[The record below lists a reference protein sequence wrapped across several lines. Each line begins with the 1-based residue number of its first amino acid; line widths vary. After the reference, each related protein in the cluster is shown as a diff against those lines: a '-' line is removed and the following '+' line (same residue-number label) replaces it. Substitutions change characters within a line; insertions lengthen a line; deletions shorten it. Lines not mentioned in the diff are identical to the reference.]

1 MAAIRP
7 VLVDKQSPF
16 LGEACALCKQPFAPG
31 EELAIC
37 PEDAT
42 RHHTHCWRANG
53 NKCTAYGCTGRGPI
67 VELQPSPPSPPRRPR
82 SRVVTADDQAADE
95 ESPRS
100 KVRTMPASSFSCAQ
114 SCLILAIALAI
125 LLFAV
130 GCFGLW
136 AIADYIAIE
145 VLNWP
150 YRGPLP
156 GAALDSL
163 IAVSSLSLAYFGL

>member
-53 NKCTAYGCTGRGPI
+53 NKCTAYGCTGRGQLLD
-67 VELQPSPPSPPRRPR
+67 VEPSPPPPPRRPR
-82 SRVVTADDQAADE
+82 SRVVTAADSPAE
-95 ESPRS
+95 SDSPRS

-114 SCLILAIALAI
+114 SCLIIAIAVSI

-136 AIADYIAIE
+136 AIADYIALEI
-145 VLNWP
+145 LHWP

-156 GAALDSL
+156 GA
-163 IAVSSLSLAYFGL
+163 SSHLLPILAYLVW